1 MAYKITA
8 YTKRKAKALN
18 VIVKPSTNASKKI
31 DVFNKQGKKLASIG
45 AKGYGD
51 YPTFLKKKG
60 KLFAET
66 RRKAY
71 KARHEQNRKIRN
83 TPGYFADQLLW

>member
-8 YTKRKAKALN
+8 YTKKKAKALN
-18 VIVKPSTNASKKI
+18 VVVKPSKSLNKKI
-31 DVFNKQGKKLASIG
+31 DVFNKKGKKLASIG

-60 KLFAET
+60 KAYAES

-71 KARHEQNRKIRN
+71 KKRHQQNRSVKN
-83 TPGYFADQLLW
+83 TPGYFADKLLW